1 MKPNLKIIRLA
12 VVGVAVLLVG
22 YWAVTRWTGA
32 RQTSL
37 KISGNI
43 ELTQVDIA
51 FKVPGKLL
59 ERAVDEGQSVKK
71 GTLIARLDPEQTK
84 RQRDRE
90 QAGLLSAEAQL
101 QQSVTAA
108 AYQKESQA
116 ADLQLRRA
124 ELAQAQARLAELTAG
139 SRRQEIEEAR
149 AAVDQATTEEQRA
162 QNDWDRAQ
170 TLHKTDDI
178 STSQYDQFQ
187 RNYRA
192 AAAQAR
198 QVRERLNMVMEGPR
212 QEQIAQAR
220 AQVERAQAAVR
231 LSEAARLEVKRRDE
245 EVQARR
251 AERERASF
259 QVQVLESQLNDTQAY
274 APVDGTVLTKAAEVG
289 QILAAGTTVVT
300 LGDLDHPW
308 VRGYINEK
316 DLGRI
321 KLGAKAKVTTDSF
334 PGKVYWGQISYIA
347 SEAEYTPKQIQT
359 QEERVKL
366 VYRIKIE
373 IPNPQHELKSNM
385 PVDAEIVLP

>member
-1 MKPNLKIIRLA
+1 MKPNRKIIRL
-12 VVGVAVLLVG
+12 VVVAVAVLAVG
-22 YWAVTRWTGA
+22 YWAFTRFGGSREST
-32 RQTSL
+32 L

-51 FKVPGKLL
+51 FKVSGRLI

-71 GTLIARLDPEQTK
+71 GMLIARLDPEQTT

-90 QAGLLSAEAQL
+90 QAGLHSAEAQL
-101 QQSVTAA
+101 QQTITAV
-108 AYQKESQA
+108 AYQKEAQA
-116 ADLQLRRA
+116 ADLQLRSA
-124 ELAQAQARLAELTAG
+124 ELTQARARLAELTAG
-139 SRRQEIEEAR
+139 SRKQEIEEAR
-149 AAVDQATTEEQRA
+149 ASVDQAATEEQRA
-162 QNDWDRAQ
+162 LRDWERAQ

-192 AAAQAR
+192 AAALAR
-198 QVRERLNMVMEGPR
+198 QARERLNMVMEGPR

-220 AQVERAQAAVR
+220 AQVDRAQAAVR
-231 LSEAARLEVKRRDE
+231 LSEAARLELKRREE

-251 AERERASF
+251 AERERASA
-259 QVQVLESQLNDTQAY
+259 QVQVLESQLGDTQAHS
-274 APVDGTVLTKAAEVG
+274 PIDGTVLTKAAEVG

-300 LGDLDHPW
+300 LGDLEHPW

-334 PGKVYWGQISYIA
+334 PGKVYWGQVSYIA

-366 VYRIKIE
+366 VYRIKIA
-373 IPNPQHELKSNM
+373 IPNPQQELKSNM
-385 PVDAEIVLP
+385 PVDAEIVIP

>member
-1 MKPNLKIIRLA
+1 MKPNVKIIRL
-12 VVGVAVLLVG
+12 VVVVVAVLLVG
-22 YWAVTRWTGA
+22 YWAVTRWAGS
-32 RQTSL
+32 RQSIL

-51 FKVPGKLL
+51 FKVPGRLI

-71 GTLIARLDPEQTK
+71 GMLIARLDPEQTK

-101 QQSVTAA
+101 QQTVTAA
-108 AYQKESQA
+108 AYQKESHA
-116 ADLQLRRA
+116 ADVQLRRA

-162 QNDWDRAQ
+162 SRDWQRAE
-170 TLHKTDDI
+170 TLQKTDDI
-178 STSQYDQFQ
+178 SASQYDQFQ

-192 AAAQAR
+192 AAAVAR
-198 QVRERLNMVMEGPR
+198 QARERLNLVAEGPR

-231 LSEAARLEVKRRDE
+231 LSEAARLEVQRREE
-245 EVQARR
+245 EVQTRR
-251 AERERASF
+251 AERERARA
-259 QVQVLESQLNDTQAY
+259 QVQVMESQLNDTQAY

-300 LGDLDHPW
+300 LGDLEHPW

-334 PGKVYWGQISYIA
+334 PGKVYWGQVTFIA

-373 IPNPQHELKSNM
+373 IPNPNHELKSNM

>member
-1 MKPNLKIIRLA
+1 VKPNLKIIRLA

>member
-308 VRGYINEK
+308 VRGLY
-316 DLGRI
+316 
-321 KLGAKAKVTTDSF
+321 
-334 PGKVYWGQISYIA
+334 Q
-347 SEAEYTPKQIQT
+347 
-359 QEERVKL
+359 
-366 VYRIKIE
+366 
-373 IPNPQHELKSNM
+373 
-385 PVDAEIVLP
+385 